1 MSKNDSKEK
10 YIIMYIMLLIEKK
23 RKKSGVTN
31 VKDHAYCWLELSIL
45 SLWEARSRAADL
57 YHC

>member
-23 RKKSGVTN
+23 RKKV
-31 VKDHAYCWLELSIL
+31 WLQMLKTMHIVG
-45 SLWEARSRAADL
+45 WN
-57 YHC
+57 

>member
-23 RKKSGVTN
+23 RKQSGVTN
-31 VKDHAYCWLELSIL
+31 VKNHAYCWLELSIL
-45 SLWEARSRAADL
+45 SLWEAGSRAADL
-57 YHC
+57 YYC